1 MDIAQV
7 MFSANVP
14 VRLTL
19 DDILLIEAALS
30 VLQDEFATVGRLDEA
45 AQYNAIIDKL
55 QAASAPT
62 LAVMA
67 VVA

>member
-7 MFSANVP
+7 IFSATVP
-14 VRLTL
+14 VRLNL
-19 DDILLIEAALS
+19 DDILLIEAALT
-30 VLQDEFATVGRLDEA
+30 VIQAEFAAAGRIDEA
-45 AQYNAIIDKL
+45 AQYNAIVDKL

-67 VVA
+67 AAV

>member
-7 MFSANVP
+7 IFSANVP

-19 DDILLIEAALS
+19 DDILLIEAAL
-30 VLQDEFATVGRLDEA
+30 TVIQAELAAAGRIDEA
-45 AQYNAIIDKL
+45 AQYNAIVDKL

-67 VVA
+67 AAV